1 MGLQKSFLKPFK
13 RVKQKLTGGRRKVDK
28 GSGGENDKEGGEVH
42 IGGDEASQRNPRLHS
57 EVEDV
62 IEIGPSRE
70 RNDFNG
76 KRVGQADSPS
86 SLPSISHGGEP
97 NSM

>member
-28 GSGGENDKEGGEVH
+28 GSGGENDKEGGEAHVC
-42 IGGDEASQRNPRLHS
+42 GGEASQRNPRLHS

-62 IEIGPSRE
+62 MEIGPSQE
-70 RNDFNG
+70 GNNVNG
-76 KRVGQADSPS
+76 KKVGQADSPS

-97 NSM
+97 DSM